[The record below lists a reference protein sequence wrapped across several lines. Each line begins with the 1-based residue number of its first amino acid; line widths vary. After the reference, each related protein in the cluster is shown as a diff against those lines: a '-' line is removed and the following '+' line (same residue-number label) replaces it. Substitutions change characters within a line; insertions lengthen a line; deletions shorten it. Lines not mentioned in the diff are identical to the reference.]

1 MWCSNNNVLLQKFFE
16 MTIHKEGYPTIIV
29 VALLAFIA
37 SEMSF
42 LYFSTV
48 GFVLV
53 LCATLTILGLI
64 LFFFRNPVK
73 RPRFAVEEGV
83 VAPADGTV
91 VAIEKVM
98 ESEYYNEERIQLSIF
113 MSVFNVHKNFFPI
126 SGEVMYYKHHNGN
139 FNRAVLPK
147 SSSENER
154 SSIVLKRKDGVE
166 ILFRQVAGAMARR
179 IVSYVKVGQSV
190 EQAHEMGFIKFGS
203 RVDVYLP
210 LDADVKVKLG
220 DKTVG
225 SQTLLA
231 TL

>member
-1 MWCSNNNVLLQKFFE
+1 

-29 VALLAFIA
+29 LALLTFIA
-37 SEMSF
+37 SEMSY
-42 LYFSTV
+42 LYLGT
-48 GFVLV
+48 FVFALV
-53 LCATLTILGLI
+53 LCATLTILGI
-64 LFFFRNPVK
+64 VLFFFRNPVK
-73 RPRFAVEEGV
+73 RQRFTNESGV

-98 ESEYYNEERIQLSIF
+98 ETEFFKEERIQVSIF
-113 MSVFNVHKNFFPI
+113 MSVFNVHKNFFPV
-126 SGEVMYYKHHNGN
+126 SGEVSYYKHHSGN
-139 FNRAVLPK
+139 YNRAVLPK

-154 SSIVLKRKDGVE
+154 SSIVIKRAGGDQ

-179 IVSYVKVGQSV
+179 IVSYVEVGQSV

-203 RVDVYLP
+203 RVDIYLP
-210 LDADVKVKLG
+210 LDADMKVKLG

-231 TL
+231 NL